1 MKLKYNFVINEVAG
15 QKVAVPIDCGCG
27 EQSVIKTN
35 DTGEYI
41 LNLLKTDISKEE
53 ILNKI
58 NEDFEISSQDELSNW
73 VDAFIEKL
81 KSAEVLS
88 DD

>member
-35 DTGEYI
+35 DTGDYI

-53 ILNKI
+53 ILKI
-58 NEDFEISSQDELSNW
+58 NK
-73 VDAFIEKL
+73 KL
-81 KSAEVLS
+81 NRIKK
-88 DD
+88 

>member
-58 NEDFEISSQDELSNW
+58 NEDYEISSQDELSIW